1 MKKSKVIITS
11 ILIISII
18 FIYFLYYL
26 NIIPKK
32 NYTNDDFNIKT
43 YKSNIDKDQDGLDD
57 QTDIFNNTKNYIA
70 TNPKYKSKYYGSGYP
85 DDGYGVCSDVVAFS
99 LKDAGYDLMELVN
112 QHITENK
119 ELYNI
124 EIIDKSIDFRRV
136 KNLDIYFKN
145 TAISL
150 TTNINEIEEWQAG
163 DIVVFKK
170 HIGIISD
177 KRNKRG
183 VPYVIHH
190 ANPYQLNY
198 EEDILEKRTDIIGHY
213 RVS

>member
-1 MKKSKVIITS
+1 
-11 ILIISII
+11 
-18 FIYFLYYL
+18 
-26 NIIPKK
+26 
-32 NYTNDDFNIKT
+32 
-43 YKSNIDKDQDGLDD
+43 
-57 QTDIFNNTKNYIA
+57 
-70 TNPKYKSKYYGSGYP
+70 
-85 DDGYGVCSDVVAFS
+85 
-99 LKDAGYDLMELVN
+99 MELVN

-150 TTNINEIEEWQAG
+150 PTNINEIEEWQAG